1 MKYPLPFCNTNNIIN
16 CPISVHTQVGWSL
29 ERAYTKREWSK
40 LILLFRNNLPL
51 GCHYQ
56 QNETSYYLNFFC
68 TNFRILVH
76 CASVDTYLCTQ
87 QPCMKFV
94 WHSRSKEQL
103 AVVQQQQRKQCHHH
117 QPPEFFKRA
126 LWWWP
131 RRTPVLH
138 EAVYQLLQQY
148 STRHPPP
155 SSSTTT
161 NSSSTGVGASS
172 LRRGSLYHHSSA
184 AAASG
189 LNYTV
194 SQNISKS
201 GTFLEYT
208 YM

>member
-16 CPISVHTQVGWSL
+16 CPMSVHTQVGWAL
-29 ERAYTKREWSK
+29 ERAQTKREWSK

-117 QPPEFFKRA
+117 QPP
-126 LWWWP
+126 
-131 RRTPVLH
+131 
-138 EAVYQLLQQY
+138 
-148 STRHPPP
+148 
-155 SSSTTT
+155 SSSRGRFGGGLVGHRCYTKQYTSYY
-161 NSSSTGVGASS
+161 SSIVLGI
-172 LRRGSLYHHSSA
+172 LHRRRRLLLTLAALVLVLQASA
-184 AAASG
+184 AAH
-189 LNYTV
+189 YTIIV
-194 SQNISKS
+194 VLLLLLAL
-201 GTFLEYT
+201 TTL
-208 YM
+208 

>member
-40 LILLFRNNLPL
+40 LILLFKNNLPL

-148 STRHPPP
+148 IVLGILH
-155 SSSTTT
+155 
-161 NSSSTGVGASS
+161 
-172 LRRGSLYHHSSA
+172 RRRRLLLTLAALVLVLQASA
-184 AAASG
+184 AAH
-189 LNYTV
+189 YTIIV
-194 SQNISKS
+194 VLLLLLAL
-201 GTFLEYT
+201 TTL
-208 YM
+208 